1 MESKKLSIN
10 KSQEYWA
17 RAINV
22 IPAGTQTFS
31 KGPTQY
37 VDGVAPK
44 YLKRGQG
51 CHVWD
56 IDGNEFIDYGLALGP
71 VTLGYC
77 YPAVDNAI
85 KKQLADGI
93 TFSLM
98 HPLEVELSERLI
110 EIIPCAEMVRFGKNG
125 SDATSGAI
133 RCVRAYTGREKIAC
147 CGYHGWQDWYIG
159 TTTRCKGVPQSTK
172 ELTLTFNYNDIK
184 SLERIFEENPGQ
196 IAGVIMEAIVI
207 EEPKDDFLQK
217 VKDLSHK
224 NGAVL
229 IFDEIVNGFRI
240 AIGGAQEY
248 YKVVP
253 DLATFGKGMANGMP
267 ISVIA
272 GKKEIMREFNEVFFS
287 FTFGGEVLSLAAA
300 MATINVFK
308 SNAVIKHFHVQGSKL
323 KDGYNKLVKENG
335 LEKITGA
342 IGLPEHS
349 AIFFNSNGELDSL
362 IIKSLFQQELIKR
375 GILTI
380 GVQNIC
386 YSLNDSDIKKTLEA
400 YNDSLKILNKAIK
413 QEKVLEYI
421 EGGPISPIFKR
432 W

>member
-1 MESKKLSIN
+1 
-10 KSQEYWA
+10 
-17 RAINV
+17 
-22 IPAGTQTFS
+22 
-31 KGPTQY
+31 
-37 VDGVAPK
+37 
-44 YLKRGQG
+44 
-51 CHVWD
+51 
-56 IDGNEFIDYGLALGP
+56 
-71 VTLGYC
+71 
-77 YPAVDNAI
+77 
-85 KKQLADGI
+85 
-93 TFSLM
+93 
-98 HPLEVELSERLI
+98 
-110 EIIPCAEMVRFGKNG
+110 
-125 SDATSGAI
+125 
-133 RCVRAYTGREKIAC
+133 
-147 CGYHGWQDWYIG
+147 
-159 TTTRCKGVPQSTK
+159 
-172 ELTLTFNYNDIK
+172 
-184 SLERIFEENPGQ
+184 
-196 IAGVIMEAIVI
+196 MEAMMI
-207 EEPKDDFLQK
+207 EEPKNDFLQK

-224 NGAVL
+224 NGAIL

-253 DLATFGKGMANGMP
+253 DLAAFGKGMANGMP

-308 SNAVIKHFHVQGSKL
+308 SNEVIKHFHVQGGKL

-335 LEKITGA
+335 LDKLTGA
-342 IGLPEHS
+342 AGLPEHS
-349 AIFFNSNGELDSL
+349 AIFFNSIEKLDSL

-386 YSLNDSDIKKTLEA
+386 YSLNDSDINKTLEA
-400 YNDSLKILNKAIK
+400 YNNSLKILNKAIM